1 MKENLL
7 ESAPPI
13 LKSQKFSWLQRIAR
27 ILGINKMNCF
37 EYGTMILVEPDQE
50 TVFQGSRMK
59 ELQARVV
66 VHNPRFFTEV
76 VFGGTVGA
84 GRSYF
89 RGDWSCN
96 ELVKLIRIFTLNQTV
111 MSRLEKGLA
120 RAREPFLKAFHFLR
134 ENTPRGSRKNI
145 ADHYDLGNDFFS
157 LFLDE
162 TMTYSCAYFPQE
174 GSSLYEASVAKMD
187 NICRKL
193 ALQPGEHLLEIGSG
207 WGSLALHAAKNYGA
221 RVTTT
226 TVSENQYQHVL
237 DRVRKENLIGQVT
250 VLKEDYRQLQGR
262 YDKLVSVEMIEA
274 VGYRYYETFF
284 EVCSRLLKDQ
294 GMFLLQA
301 ITIVDHAYEMAR
313 DSVDFIKRYI
323 FPGGCLP
330 SVSALC
336 HANERAGD
344 MNLSHLEDL
353 TPHYVKTLKCW
364 RDNFFRNLKTIRALG
379 YPQEFLRTWEFYLAY
394 CEGAFRE
401 RYIGVKHLLFHK
413 PLCRQ
418 AHLAP
423 AL

>member
-13 LKSQKFSWLQRIAR
+13 LKSQKLSWFQRIAR
-27 ILGINKMNCF
+27 NIMIKQLEGLEF
-37 EYGTMILVEPDQE
+37 GTLVIAEPDQQW
-50 TVFQGSRMK
+50 TFHGKQMC
-59 ELQARVV
+59 ELQARIQ
-66 VHNPRFFTEV
+66 VHHPRFYSEV
-76 VFGGTVGA
+76 VFGGTVGS
-84 GRSYF
+84 GVSF
-89 RGDWSCN
+89 RQGDWSCDD
-96 ELVKLIRIFTLNQTV
+96 LVKLVRIFTLNQAV

-134 ENTPRGSRKNI
+134 ENTPKGSRRNI

-162 TMTYSCAYFPQE
+162 TMNYSCAYFPE
-174 GSSLYEASVAKMD
+174 ENSSLYEASVAKMD
-187 NICRKL
+187 HICQKL

-207 WGSLALHAAKNYGA
+207 WGSLALHAAKKYGV

-226 TVSENQYQHVL
+226 TVSQNQYQYVL
-237 DRVRKENLIGQVT
+237 DRVKQENLDEQIT
-250 VLKEDYRQLQGR
+250 VLKEDYRQLQGK

-284 EVCSRLLKDQ
+284 EVCSHMLKDQ

-330 SVSALC
+330 SISALS

-344 MNLSHLEDL
+344 LNLSHLEDL
-353 TPHYVKTLKCW
+353 TPHYVKTLRAW
-364 RDNFFRNLKTIRALG
+364 RDNFFQNIKAIQALG
-379 YPQEFLRTWEFYLAY
+379 YPKEFLRTWEFYLAY
-394 CEGAFRE
+394 CEGAFHE
-401 RYIGVKHLLFHK
+401 RYIGVKHLVFHK